1 LNLAMAVPDRIRDLD
16 TRRSWAR
23 ARAPIWFVVGTVM
36 TALFNASLVLLALAA
51 AARFWSWISGDGFTD
66 SPLWDYLGV
75 GAVAVVVGAFAL
87 SVFYL
92 LVHVVS
98 AAPHQVLDAIGAKQL
113 NRGILDQVDNVV
125 DGLAIGLGVG
135 GDPPE
140 LWLIDDPAPNAL
152 SLRSRKRK
160 VLAITSG
167 LTTFPRD
174 ELEAVCAHE
183 MAHLHASDA
192 QWVTAAGA
200 SVQRAR
206 RYATVVGSA
215 GVGIVV
221 IVFYIADKG
230 GFLPS
235 AAAFGVAMAVLG
247 GIAAFLLT
255 RMSHRIRSEADDVAD
270 VVAVHLCKNPLGLG
284 KALDRIG
291 ADAQRVQRNNWRS
304 ELLWFETTEEEAS
317 VTAFTRGN
325 REIDRR
331 AQAAYATANE
341 QRPTEAAEAIAAA
354 TKAAAATLGAT
365 GVPNPGESFPLAGT
379 TTTTGFQPVTQVRS
393 SGAPAGSAPAPP
405 PPPPPPPPAPP
416 GAPPGATSF

>member
-1 LNLAMAVPDRIRDLD
+1 
-16 TRRSWAR
+16 
-23 ARAPIWFVVGTVM
+23 M
-36 TALFNASLVLLALAA
+36 TALFNASLVLLALAG
-51 AARFWSWISGDGFTD
+51 AARFWSWASGDGFTE

-75 GAVAVVVGAFAL
+75 GAVLMVVGAFAL
-87 SVFYL
+87 SALYL

-98 AAPHQVLDAIGAKQL
+98 AAPHQVLEAVGAQKL
-113 NRGILDQVDNVV
+113 NPGILDQVDNVV

-160 VLAITSG
+160 VLAITIG

-206 RYATVVGSA
+206 RYAGVVAGA

-221 IVFYIADKG
+221 IVLWLADKG

-235 AAAFGVAMAVLG
+235 AAAFGTAMAALG
-247 GIAAFLLT
+247 GAAAFLLS

-284 KALDRIG
+284 RALDRIG
-291 ADAQRVQRNNWRS
+291 ADPRRVQRNNWRS
-304 ELLWFETTEEEAS
+304 ELLWFETTEETVS
-317 VTAFTRGN
+317 TDAFARGN

-331 AQAAYATANE
+331 AVAAYATANE
-341 QRPTEAAEAIAAA
+341 QRPADAATAIAAA
-354 TKAAAATLGAT
+354 TQAAAAGIGPT
-365 GVPNPGESFPLAGT
+365 GVPHPGESFPVNPAAP
-379 TTTTGFQPVTQVRS
+379 GFQPVTEVHTL
-393 SGAPAGSAPAPP
+393 PAGPPPRGPQPGTPVHTLHTAAAPLPP
-405 PPPPPPPPAPP
+405 PPDAPPDAPP
-416 GAPPGATSF
+416 GSTAF

>member
-1 LNLAMAVPDRIRDLD
+1 MTSAVPDRIRDLD

-23 ARAPIWFVVGTVM
+23 ARAPLWFAVGTVM

-75 GAVAVVVGAFAL
+75 GAVAVVAGAFAL

-98 AAPHQVLDAIGAKQL
+98 AAPHQVLDAVGAKQL
-113 NRGILDQVDNVV
+113 NRGILDQVDNVI

-206 RYATVVGSA
+206 LYAKLVSAA

-221 IVFYIADKG
+221 IVFWLADKG

-235 AAAFGVAMAVLG
+235 AAAFGAAMAALG
-247 GIAAFLLT
+247 GAAAFLLS
-255 RMSHRIRSEADDVAD
+255 RMSQRIRSEADDVAD

-284 KALDRIG
+284 RALDRIG
-291 ADAQRVQRNNWRS
+291 ADHRYVRRNSWRA

-317 VTAFTRGN
+317 VGAVTRGN

-341 QRPTEAAEAIAAA
+341 QRPAEAAEAIAAA
-354 TKAAAATLGAT
+354 TQAAAVNLGAT
-365 GVPNPGESFPLAGT
+365 GVPNPGESFPVTGT
-379 TTTTGFQPVTQVRS
+379 TAATGFEPVTELRAQ
-393 SGAPAGSAPAPP
+393 GAPQQAPP

-416 GAPPGATSF
+416 PSFGPPPGATSQ